1 MTQSEE
7 GRSCKTERG
16 SYGANEMAQYV
27 RACCSQASQVK
38 LEFDFQNSHGRR
50 ESTPVSCPLPSTYMH
65 AVSPYKYTH
74 TKMVEWMDGWMGE

>member
-1 MTQSEE
+1 MVTQSEK
-7 GRSCKTERG
+7 GRSCKTE
-16 SYGANEMAQYV
+16 SDSDGADETAQYV
-27 RACCSQASQVK
+27 RACCSQASQIK

-74 TKMVEWMDGWMGE
+74 TKMDGWVNDR